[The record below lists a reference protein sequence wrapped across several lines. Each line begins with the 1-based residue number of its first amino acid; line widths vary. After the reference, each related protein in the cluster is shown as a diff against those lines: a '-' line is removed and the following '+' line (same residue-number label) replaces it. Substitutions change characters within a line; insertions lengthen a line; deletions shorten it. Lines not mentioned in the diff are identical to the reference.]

1 MGKAE
6 TDPSAAKGTR
16 LGNYIIGDHLAS
28 GGMAEIYFAESLD
41 RRFDTPI
48 VIKRMLPHLAKDR
61 SFVDMF
67 IDEARI
73 STRLDHPN
81 IVRVYDFEATESG
94 LCLIMEL
101 VDGPD
106 LLAIVKR
113 CVKQHS
119 YVPEELAAYVAC
131 HTLEALDYA
140 HSTSADGRRLNIVH
154 RDVSPSN
161 ILVTRRGHVKLA
173 DFGIARAAERQ
184 HETATGTLKGKYG
197 YMSPEQILGQP
208 LDGRSDVFSMGIVLA
223 EMITGRR
230 LFAAASDL
238 ELLLMV
244 RRADLSRLD
253 KYGKH
258 IPAEL
263 DVILRKALQR
273 NRDRRYT
280 SAGQFRDALAD
291 WLATCSRRSGASRL
305 ASFIRG
311 LETQGGDLCKWRQ
324 TAKAPTSS
332 PTLSGTET
340 QLARIAIKKRA
351 KVGAEA
357 FADATGENA
366 AELIANLTLEPYDA
380 VPSVAP
386 APTPAAPV
394 PTKPVVVDDI
404 DLTEGKLDKVHVVDL
419 LCEIGRL
426 KLDGLLTLEQDGKSK
441 EAYFVDGDPEFVRSN
456 IDADRFGEF
465 LVRRE
470 VLTPAQLVRVIAAL
484 PHFDGRIGQALVSL
498 KLLKP
503 VDAVRLLAEQVE
515 YKIVDACSWRSGT
528 YRFERGKKNPWPALA
543 LQLNT
548 LEIIARCLHTI
559 PGRDL
564 GEWARTHRR
573 EKPLIDLDAAA
584 DFDFAGS
591 LAEQLASFTGTR
603 TLLEVAKAVPATS
616 GRQRLVAA
624 IYVLWRCH
632 VLEFCPHDIATMP
645 TKVAPPPESTGR
657 ERREHQRVAL
667 ECDGSMELCGRSRR
681 QTVLVRIRSATFEGM
696 GLRVIG
702 NKHYLLRRD
711 ERVVLR
717 FERNSEHLELPARIA
732 WCKSEAGHKLDFGV
746 KLQLALATAKS
757 REAYAE
763 WVVELIA
770 CERLDKHYKGSGA
783 ISAPTT
789 CAC

>member
-6 TDPSAAKGTR
+6 SDPSAAKGMR
-16 LGNYIIGDHLAS
+16 LGNYVIGDHLAS
-28 GGMAEIYFAESLD
+28 GGMAEIYFAESLE

-48 VIKRMLPHLAKDR
+48 VIKRMLPKLAEDR

-73 STRLDHPN
+73 STRLNHPN
-81 IVRVYDFEATESG
+81 IVRVYDFEATENG

-113 CVKQHS
+113 CVKQRS

-140 HSTSADGRRLNIVH
+140 HGASADGRRLNVVH

-223 EMITGRR
+223 EMLTGRR

-263 DVILRKALQR
+263 DAILRKVLQR
-273 NRDRRYT
+273 NRDRRYA

-291 WLATCSRRSGASRL
+291 WLATCTQRTGASRL

-324 TAKAPTSS
+324 RSQAPTSS

-340 QLARIAIKKRA
+340 QLARIAIKRRA
-351 KVGAEA
+351 KVGAEV
-357 FADATGENA
+357 FAKASGENA
-366 AELIANLTLEPYDA
+366 AELIANLTLEPYDGG
-380 VPSVAP
+380 PSPAPGVAPSTLPAP
-386 APTPAAPV
+386 APTRPI
-394 PTKPVVVDDI
+394 VVEEI
-404 DLTEGKLDKVHVVDL
+404 NIAQGTLDKVRVVDL
-419 LCEIGRL
+419 LCEIGRR
-426 KLDGLLTLEQDGKSK
+426 KLNGLLTLDQADKTK

-465 LVRRE
+465 LVRRG
-470 VLTPAQLVRVIAAL
+470 VLTPAQLGRVIAAL

-498 KLLKP
+498 RLLKP

-515 YKIVDACSWRSGT
+515 HKIVDACEWRSGE
-528 YRFERGKKNPWPALA
+528 YRFEPGKKNPWPALA

-548 LEIIARCLHTI
+548 LEIIGRCLHTI

-564 GEWARTHRR
+564 GEWARAHRR
-573 EKPLIDLDAAA
+573 EKPLIDLDAAT
-584 DFDFAGS
+584 DFDFAGE
-591 LAEQLASFTGTR
+591 LADQLARFTGTR
-603 TLLEVAKAVPATS
+603 TLLEVAKAVPATA

-624 IYVLWRCH
+624 TYVLWRCR
-632 VLEFCPHDIATMP
+632 VIEFCPHDIATLP
-645 TKVAPPPESTGR
+645 TKVAPMPKPQTGS
-657 ERREHQRVAL
+657 ERREHPRVAL
-667 ECDGSMELCGRSRR
+667 KCDGTMEMCGRSRR
-681 QTVLVRIRSATFEGM
+681 QTIMVRIRSATFEGM

-717 FERNSEHLELPARIA
+717 FDNGDENLELPARIA
-732 WCKSEAGHKLDFGV
+732 WCTSEPGQKLDFGV

-757 REAYAE
+757 REAYAG

-770 CERLDKHYKGSGA
+770 CERLEK
-783 ISAPTT
+783 T
-789 CAC
+789 